1 MENHNNTLIGNGTTT
16 WTLPITNGTTNQI
29 YVGPSGSGSAGTIGV
44 SGTYNINTSTQFTSN
59 GKPVLEIPNNND
71 PSIKIT
77 GKIKWN
83 GEDLQERL
91 ERIETLLNIPTRDA
105 IMEEKYEKLRTL
117 SNQYKQA
124 LEEYKTWERLKNS
137 K

>member
-1 MENHNNTLIGNGTTT
+1 MASTKNLTYTI
-16 WTLPITNGTTNQI
+16 PISNGTTNQI
-29 YVGPSGSGSAGTIGV
+29 YVGQGGSGG
-44 SGTYNINTSTQFTSN
+44 SGTWTNATINTNTQFSN
-59 GKPVLEIPNNND
+59 AKGKAVLEIPNTEI

-77 GKIKWN
+77 GDIEWN
-83 GEDLQERL
+83 GERLQDRL
-91 ERIETLLNIPTRDA
+91 ERIETMLNIPTRDVT
-105 IMEEKYEKLRTL
+105 MEEKYEKLRNL

>member
-1 MENHNNTLIGNGTTT
+1 MANGKTLIGNGTAT
-16 WTLPITNGTTNQI
+16 WTFPVTNGTTNQI
-29 YVGPSGSGSAGTIGV
+29 YVGQGLGGTAGV
-44 SGTYNINTSTQFTSN
+44 AGTYNINTSTQITSN
-59 GKPVLEIPNNND
+59 GKTVLEIPNNDD
-71 PSIKIT
+71 PTIKIT

-91 ERIETLLNIPTRDA
+91 ERIETLLNIPTRDV
-105 IMEEKYEKLRTL
+105 IMEEKYEKLREL
-117 SNQYKQA
+117 SNRYKQA

>member
-1 MENHNNTLIGNGTTT
+1 MANNTLIGSGTTT
-16 WTLPITNGTTNQI
+16 WTLPISNGTTSQI
-29 YVGPSGSGSAGTIGV
+29 YVNNGGSGGSGAI
-44 SGTYNINTSTQFTSN
+44 GTYNINTSTQFTSN
-59 GKPVLEIPNNND
+59 GKTILEIPNNDD
-71 PSIKIT
+71 PTVKIT

-91 ERIETLLNIPTRDA
+91 ERIETLLNIPTRDV
-105 IMEEKYEKLRTL
+105 IMEEKYEKLRNLT
-117 SNQYKQA
+117 NQYKQA